1 MLSALGLRTLFE
13 LILIATV
20 IWCIFHEDK
29 LIAFEKRVLCAIKR
43 RRLKVVKTHSYRYET
58 M

>member
-20 IWCIFHEDK
+20 LWCIFHEDK

-43 RRLKVVKTHSYRYET
+43 RRLKVVKTRSYRYET

>member
-1 MLSALGLRTLFE
+1 MLQALGLRTLFE
-13 LILIATV
+13 LILVAFV

-29 LIAFEKRVLCAIKR
+29 LIAFEKRILCAVKR
-43 RRLKVVKTHSYRYET
+43 RRLKVVKTRNYRYET